1 MHLQVRTPFR
11 DFKPNFQNVRFHKP
25 QQRWSKKK
33 KTKKK
38 GIGSFSSGFKQN
50 AAVTILWKLEENR
63 PSPRSEHLNFLC
75 PIAFLRTTAIVAHD
89 KVHPSI
95 GNIKMRSLSNAL
107 RNRCV
112 SIAAGSRVRA
122 FHNATPCLAQ
132 VSPPLPFSWSH
143 LKSDDQSR
151 SVNESSEGKVALS
164 SVVQDHRASVQQ
176 KRDRKLREY
185 EAKIKVKA
193 MQEGLSIEEF
203 KRRSLESAAA
213 KTVAPASST
222 PTPTSSKA
230 TSSQSKSLSEV
241 ERRDQALAEAMKE
254 RSKAEAAKKL
264 ASGQVHSTPT
274 GAQEGP
280 IKPLNKILDVE
291 KLMTQD
297 VETITKLW
305 AGYHTI
311 KNKLSAVIP
320 TEKYLE
326 MLANARKYPQFVLP
340 IPRQVV
346 DEESDAVGASKE
358 AFEMQFLEWAVV
370 PNTSAE
376 GLPPCATTL
385 FTPLAEY
392 KLKQDFSQ
400 PVLILT
406 FYTDLSQTKGVVL
419 MRGEVTGLNEK
430 TGKGGRIDQ
439 AQAQLLAL
447 TLQRFY
453 LPSASASTSNPNPTT
468 NASTSTQ
475 GDANDDRAACA
486 KLLHNFHKQPEQF
499 DVEELVNVSFRL

>member
-1 MHLQVRTPFR
+1 
-11 DFKPNFQNVRFHKP
+11 
-25 QQRWSKKK
+25 
-33 KTKKK
+33 
-38 GIGSFSSGFKQN
+38 
-50 AAVTILWKLEENR
+50 
-63 PSPRSEHLNFLC
+63 
-75 PIAFLRTTAIVAHD
+75 
-89 KVHPSI
+89 
-95 GNIKMRSLSNAL
+95 MRSIVTTL
-107 RNRCV
+107 RSDCA
-112 SIAAGSRVRA
+112 SIASSSRIRA
-122 FHNATPCLAQ
+122 IHSARPCLAQ

-143 LKSDDQSR
+143 LKSEDQSR
-151 SVNESSEGKVALS
+151 NASEAQSKASSS
-164 SVVQDHRASVQQ
+164 SLLQDHRASVQQ
-176 KRDRKLREY
+176 KRERKLREY
-185 EAKIKVKA
+185 EAKIEVKA
-193 MQEGLSIEEF
+193 MQEGLSPEEF
-203 KRRSLESAAA
+203 RRRSLDSAAA
-213 KTVAPASST
+213 RPSRPAID
-222 PTPTSSKA
+222 KA
-230 TSSQSKSLSEV
+230 ENTQPQKDNEPALSEV
-241 ERRDQALAEAMKE
+241 EKRDRAIAQALQD

-280 IKPLNKILDVE
+280 IKPLSKILDVE
-291 KLMTQD
+291 KLMAQD
-297 VETITKLW
+297 PETITKLW

-340 IPRQVV
+340 LPREVI
-346 DEESDAVGASKE
+346 DEESDAAGSSKE

-370 PNTSAE
+370 PNPAAE
-376 GLPPCATTL
+376 GLPPSATTL

-406 FYTDLSQTKGVVL
+406 FYTDLCKSNGLVL

-453 LPSASASTSNPNPTT
+453 LPSAPSASSTDGSNEQ
-468 NASTSTQ
+468 SS
-475 GDANDDRAACA
+475 CA
-486 KLLHNFHKQPEQF
+486 KLLHDFHKQPEKF
-499 DVEELVNVSFRL
+499 DVEELVNVAFRL

>member
-1 MHLQVRTPFR
+1 
-11 DFKPNFQNVRFHKP
+11 
-25 QQRWSKKK
+25 
-33 KTKKK
+33 
-38 GIGSFSSGFKQN
+38 
-50 AAVTILWKLEENR
+50 
-63 PSPRSEHLNFLC
+63 
-75 PIAFLRTTAIVAHD
+75 
-89 KVHPSI
+89 
-95 GNIKMRSLSNAL
+95 MRSLTSTVCGAYAA
-107 RNRCV
+107 
-112 SIAAGSRVRA
+112 IASGSRTRA
-122 FHNATPCLAQ
+122 LHTARPCLAQ

-143 LKSDDQSR
+143 LKSDDQTR
-151 SVNESSEGKVALS
+151 SSDQAQHAAATSAI
-164 SVVQDHRASVQQ
+164 VQDHRASVQQ

-193 MQEGLSIEEF
+193 MQQGLSPEEF
-203 KRRSLESAAA
+203 KRRSIESAAA
-213 KTVAPASST
+213 KPSQPVTST
-222 PTPTSSKA
+222 PNSAAPPNASV
-230 TSSQSKSLSEV
+230 KSTLSEV
-241 ERRDQALAEAMKE
+241 EKRDQAIAQSLQQ

-280 IKPLNKILDVE
+280 IKPLSKILDVE
-291 KLMTQD
+291 KLQTQD
-297 VETITKLW
+297 QETITKLW
-305 AGYHTI
+305 AGYHSI

-340 IPRQVV
+340 LPRQVI
-346 DEESDAVGASKE
+346 DEESDAAGASKE

-370 PNTSAE
+370 PNPAAQ
-376 GLPPCATTL
+376 GAPPSATTI

-406 FYTDLSQTKGVVL
+406 FYTDLSHSNGIVL

-453 LPSASASTSNPNPTT
+453 LPSSAAATDAKEDASA
-468 NASTSTQ
+468 
-475 GDANDDRAACA
+475 CA
-486 KLLHNFHKQPEQF
+486 QLLHDFHKRPEHF
-499 DVEELVNVSFRL
+499 DVEQLVNVAFRL

>member
-1 MHLQVRTPFR
+1 
-11 DFKPNFQNVRFHKP
+11 
-25 QQRWSKKK
+25 
-33 KTKKK
+33 
-38 GIGSFSSGFKQN
+38 
-50 AAVTILWKLEENR
+50 
-63 PSPRSEHLNFLC
+63 
-75 PIAFLRTTAIVAHD
+75 
-89 KVHPSI
+89 
-95 GNIKMRSLSNAL
+95 MRSLGNTL
-107 RNRCV
+107 RSTCA
-112 SIAAGSRVRA
+112 SIASGSHICAIHHARPR
-122 FHNATPCLAQ
+122 LAQ

-151 SVNESSEGKVALS
+151 GVSEFEAKATTSSIG
-164 SVVQDHRASVQQ
+164 QDHRASVQH

-193 MQEGLSIEEF
+193 MQEGLSPEEF
-203 KRRSLESAAA
+203 KRRSLESAAVKSPQSATTNTAANETVMA
-213 KTVAPASST
+213 KAG
-222 PTPTSSKA
+222 
-230 TSSQSKSLSEV
+230 SLSEV
-241 ERRDQALAEAMKE
+241 EKRDRALAEAMKQ

-274 GAQEGP
+274 GAQQGP
-280 IKPLNKILDVE
+280 IKPLSKILDVE

-297 VETITKLW
+297 RETITELW

-340 IPRQVV
+340 LPRQVI
-346 DEESDAVGASKE
+346 DEESDAPGSSKQ

-370 PNTSAE
+370 PNTAGE
-376 GLPPCATTL
+376 GLPPSATTL

-406 FYTDLSQTKGVVL
+406 FYTDLCQSNGLVL

-453 LPSASASTSNPNPTT
+453 LPSSSSGTPSQSESSDQST
-468 NASTSTQ
+468 
-475 GDANDDRAACA
+475 CA
-486 KLLHNFHKQPEQF
+486 KLLHDFHRQPEKF
-499 DVEELVNVSFRL
+499 DVEELVNVAFRL